1 MRPESLTLT
10 LIITY
15 QYTEF
20 LHVKIKRLCD
30 RIHQNLDRFDQTNK
44 NQLNSP
50 DWIIQEKIVTVKLP
64 INPPSL
70 TPRQSSIHKEKQRNL
85 NTNTLIMF
93 EKKCF
98 HVLML
103 RQQKQQIIRQIKQIY
118 PLKHTKHVYSEE
130 EADNKRRRER
140 VC

>member
-70 TPRQSSIHKEKQRNL
+70 TPR
-85 NTNTLIMF
+85 
-93 EKKCF
+93 
-98 HVLML
+98 
-103 RQQKQQIIRQIKQIY
+103 
-118 PLKHTKHVYSEE
+118 
-130 EADNKRRRER
+130 
-140 VC
+140 